1 MSNSLDPDQAQHFV
15 GTDLDPSCLQKFSAE
30 DISRQRVNYV
40 IFSYIYLHVCFLCFS
55 ELRLK
60 KKHKPFYMVQQWD
73 ELCSKY
79 TDAKAED
86 ISNGQCSVKITCSLF
101 LYSIGYF

>member
-1 MSNSLDPDQAQHFV
+1 MGPF
-15 GTDLDPSCLQKFSAE
+15 
-30 DISRQRVNYV
+30 
-40 IFSYIYLHVCFLCFS
+40 FLCVV

-86 ISNGQCSVKITCSLF
+86 ISNGELTSHSTWFSSGMNSAQNTQMPRLRTSLMV
-101 LYSIGYF
+101 S

>member
-1 MSNSLDPDQAQHFV
+1 MSNSLDPNQAQHCV
-15 GTDLDPSCLQKFSAE
+15 GPDLGPNCLQNVSAK
-30 DISRQRVNYV
+30 DISRQRVNNL
-40 IFSYIYLHVCFLCFS
+40 IFSYIYMYVVCVFS

-86 ISNGQCSVKITCSLF
+86 ISNGQCPVKN
-101 LYSIGYF
+101 YW

>member
-1 MSNSLDPDQAQHFV
+1 MGQ
-15 GTDLDPSCLQKFSAE
+15 LQMCKYKNCHILA
-30 DISRQRVNYV
+30 
-40 IFSYIYLHVCFLCFS
+40 FLCFA

-73 ELCSKY
+73 DLCSKY

-86 ISNGQCSVKITCSLF
+86 ISNGELQD
-101 LYSIGYF
+101 